1 MIDVN
6 EAQAKLKAKMSGKQ
20 PEIKVRDVMLWFGLS
35 STSQAN
41 ALLERM
47 EAAGV
52 VKRELVETYHKWY
65 LV

>member
-52 VKRELVETYHKWY
+52 VKRELVSTYSKWY